1 MSEIRGTYRT
11 HETTP
16 AAMRDLLNAHP
27 ELDHRVVDGRTEV
40 KIEGVLWIA
49 ALDGAA

>member
-1 MSEIRGTYRT
+1 MTAIRGTYRT

-27 ELDHRVVDGRTEV
+27 ELDRRVVDGWTEV
-40 KIEGVLWIA
+40 KIEGCIWRAPVGGVA
-49 ALDGAA
+49 

>member
-1 MSEIRGTYRT
+1 MRIRGTYRT

-27 ELDHRVVDGRTEV
+27 ELEHRVVDGWTEV
-40 KIEGVLWIA
+40 KIEGVLWVA
-49 ALDGAA
+49 AADEAVA